1 MADFD
6 VRPARAEDSSEI
18 VRLIREG
25 TDPSVISKLI
35 YGCAGAATYVQ
46 LHIEA
51 GALTNRRY
59 FVAIRD
65 NRVAA
70 CADLTVSVDTLT
82 LKYVATALHARRQGL
97 GNALLKV
104 AIASLRGRQPWVE
117 LDVSTDN
124 VAALSW
130 YGALGFA
137 AVSQSTYW
145 EFANEERLDCPNM
158 EISDWPQAQACH
170 AAFGFSEFHLAAP
183 STRVRVGR
191 VGGAWF
197 RLSTAEAVCDREVRT
212 ALRAIDPERRI
223 YAVLPDGPAA
233 PWIEAHGTRVRT
245 TQHMRAS
252 LPALCGRLER
262 PRP

>member
-6 VRPARAEDSSEI
+6 IRPARAEDSLEI
-18 VRLIREG
+18 VRLIREV
-25 TDPSVISKLI
+25 TNPSVISKLI
-35 YGCAGAATYVQ
+35 YGCAGAATYVK
-46 LHIEA
+46 LHLEA
-51 GALTNRRY
+51 EGPTNRRY

-65 NRVAA
+65 GRIAA
-70 CADLTVSVDTLT
+70 CADFTVSLDVLS
-82 LKYVATALHARRQGL
+82 LKYVATALHSRRQGL

-104 AIASLRGRQPWVE
+104 AIASLRGPQPWVE

-130 YGALGFA
+130 YSGLGFA

-145 EFANEERLDCPNM
+145 EFANDEDPACPSM
-158 EISDWPQAQACH
+158 ELSDWPQAQACH
-170 AAFGFSEFHLAAP
+170 AAFGFSEFHVATP
-183 STRVRVGR
+183 STRVLVGR

-197 RLSTAEAVCDREVRT
+197 RLPTAEAVCDREVRG
-212 ALRAIDPERRI
+212 ALRAIDATRRI

-262 PRP
+262 PRL